1 MEKMGTVNQVS
12 AIEMSDAKDQP
23 LSAERR
29 DEDVRLNQVFSCS
42 RIQIDVEVSNTRRL
56 IEVISKLFASGSQ
69 HEMHKDTVFRSLLE
83 RERLGSTCVGNGV
96 MIPHSRLHS
105 LPAPI
110 GAIVRMA
117 TPLEV
122 DTASDAPV
130 SLACGLLVPAECS
143 DLHIRI
149 LARLAEGF
157 VERDLHQRLMDAKDE
172 RELFDQ
178 LVQFDDETPRR

>member
-1 MEKMGTVNQVS
+1 MDTASQVFVT
-12 AIEMSDAKDQP
+12 EMSDSQDQSQ
-23 LSAERR
+23 SAERP
-29 DEDVRLNQVFSCS
+29 DADVRLNKVFACS
-42 RIQIDVEVSNTRRL
+42 RIQIDVEVSSTRRL
-56 IEVISKLFASGSQ
+56 IEVIAKLFANGSQ

-110 GAIVRMA
+110 GAIVRMT

-122 DTASDAPV
+122 DADDDTPV

-157 VERDLHQRLMDAKDE
+157 VERDLHQRLMGALDE
-172 RELFDQ
+172 RELYDQ
-178 LVQFDDETPRR
+178 LVQFDNETPRR